1 MELIRNLHNFRERH
15 RGCVATIGNF
25 DGVHLGHQ
33 AIIRQLKKAAEKYGQ
48 PSVIVT
54 FEPHPQ
60 EFFSPK
66 HAPARLMRLREK
78 LGYLRQTGIDR
89 VVCLR
94 FDQSLANLTAEDF
107 IRNILVDKLGVRHL
121 IIGDDFR
128 FGKKRRGDITTLKEH
143 AGEFGFDVEHT
154 DTCMING
161 RRISSTWLRE
171 LLADGKMVEATELLG
186 RPYAISGRVVHGEKR
201 GRVLGYPTINI
212 NLHRHLS
219 PVCGIFAARV
229 YGLQA
234 EANHAAVSIGS
245 RPVFGGNDIN
255 LEAHLLDFD
264 QEVYGAYVSVELL
277 KLLRHEMMFDNVEEL
292 KKQMDLDITE
302 ARKLFNENNKNK
314 Y

>member
-33 AIIRQLKKAAEKYGQ
+33 AIIRQLQTAAEKHGQ

-66 HAPARLMRLREK
+66 KAPARLMRLREK

-94 FDQSLANLTAEDF
+94 FDQTLADMFAEDF
-107 IRNILVDKLGVRHL
+107 ISNILVEKLDVRHL

-128 FGKKRRGDITTLKEH
+128 FGKNRLGDIETLKKY
-143 AGEFGFDVEHT
+143 AAQSGFDVGHT
-154 DTCMING
+154 DTRMIEG
-161 RRISSTWLRE
+161 RRVSSTWLRE
-171 LLADGKMVEATELLG
+171 LLAAGKMLEAVELLG

-219 PVCGIFAARV
+219 PVSGIFAAKV

-234 EANHAAVSIGS
+234 ETIHAAVSIGN
-245 RPVFGGNDIN
+245 RPMFGGDDIN

-264 QEVYGAYVSVELL
+264 REVYGAYVTVELL
-277 KLLRHEMMFDNVEEL
+277 KQLRHEKMFDNIDEL
-292 KKQMDLDITE
+292 KKQMACDISE
-302 ARKLFNENNKNK
+302 ARKFFTEK
-314 Y
+314 